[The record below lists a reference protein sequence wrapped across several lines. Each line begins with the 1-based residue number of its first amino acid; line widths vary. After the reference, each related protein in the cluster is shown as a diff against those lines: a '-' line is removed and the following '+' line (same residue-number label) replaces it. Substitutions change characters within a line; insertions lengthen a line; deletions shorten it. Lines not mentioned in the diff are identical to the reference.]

1 MRVLKNI
8 LVVVNREDDSRLV
21 LEKVAKLAKAST
33 ARVYVIRVIYE
44 NIIESRIPAPDEL
57 HKIKTF
63 IMQSEEEYLE
73 GLLDEFR
80 GRFNGIES
88 ATLWNKRVWEAI
100 TDAAEEYQADLIVKG
115 ANVESRIQEVIHT
128 PDDWNLLRNCTVPV
142 MLVKADAWVQ
152 EPAVIA
158 AVNILDDE
166 HETLN
171 ASILK
176 QAGYL
181 AEVLSGDLHIV
192 NAYPLFEPWAGE
204 LIAGYDYDKVRSE
217 VESEIGKRINS
228 MATKNNLQFTTM
240 HIREGKAS
248 LVIKQVIEEAKA
260 ELLVMGTAGR
270 SGVAGFVVGNTS
282 EAILHL
288 VSTDVVTLRG

>member
-1 MRVLKNI
+1 VRNLQSI
-8 LVVVNREDDSRLV
+8 LVAVNREDDSRLV

-33 ARVYVIRVIYE
+33 AKVYVIRVIYE
-44 NIIESRIPAPDEL
+44 NIVETRISGDVDL

-80 GRFNGIES
+80 GRFSSIES

-100 TDAAEEYQADLIVKG
+100 TDAAREYDADLIVKV

-128 PDDWNLLRNCTVPV
+128 PDDWNLLRNSNTPV
-142 MLVKADAWVQ
+142 MLVKADAWVT
-152 EPAVIA
+152 EPVIVA
-158 AVNILDDE
+158 AVNILDED
-166 HETLN
+166 HESLN
-171 ASILK
+171 ASILLE
-176 QAGYL
+176 ADHL
-181 AEVLSGDLHIV
+181 AKVLNGDLHIV

-204 LIAGYDYDKVRSE
+204 MAAGYDYDKIRLE
-217 VESEIGKRINS
+217 VESEIETRISS
-228 MATKNNLQFTTM
+228 MATSNNIQLSMM
-240 HIREGKAS
+240 HVREGKS
-248 LVIKQVIEEAKA
+248 SMVIKDVLDEGNA

-270 SGVAGFVVGNTS
+270 KGVAGFVVGNTS

-288 VSTDVVTLRG
+288 VNTDVVTLTG